1 MLALKHRANG
11 DTTPPERS
19 HPDEIIQ
26 AVAGAPL
33 FSGIDRADVAG
44 ILSAFDEQS
53 FNAGHRITLEGLRGS
68 EFYVIARGRA
78 RVVADGR
85 RVAELGPGDFFG
97 ELAVLG
103 DGMRSATVE
112 AETPLRCLV
121 LPNNGLEELL
131 VRHPRLGVNLLRVVV
146 SRFRELVD
154 RPAITLRLIDR

>member
-44 ILSAFDEQS
+44 ILGAFDEQS

-85 RVAELGPGDFFG
+85 RVAQPGPGA
-97 ELAVLG
+97 LLG
-103 DGMRSATVE
+103 A
-112 AETPLRCLV
+112 
-121 LPNNGLEELL
+121 
-131 VRHPRLGVNLLRVVV
+131 LGVPG
-146 SRFRELVD
+146 D
-154 RPAITLRLIDR
+154 RIPA

>member
-1 MLALKHRANG
+1 MLALKHRPGEGGNPRRG
-11 DTTPPERS
+11 D
-19 HPDEIIQ
+19 HPDEIVQ

-33 FSGIDRADVAG
+33 FSGINRGETAG
-44 ILSAFDEQS
+44 ILDAFDEQS

-68 EFYVIARGRA
+68 EFYVIARGQA
-78 RVVADGR
+78 VVCKDGR
-85 RVAELGPGDFFG
+85 RVAELAVGDFFG
-97 ELAVLG
+97 EMAVLG